1 MSDLNKKTCKELRE
15 IAKDLCIVGRWDM
28 TKQELIEAIQDVSVL
43 TDDDI
48 MFETDCIIKEED
60 EIQPE
65 GSQKVTKTTIDYLN
79 SAEPGTL
86 VAFKRNSK
94 NVAMSGKLV
103 SVENGKVF
111 VESKNGTLFKLN
123 IENII
128 WVKTG
133 ERWPKWVFNLFNSS
147 NKMDK
152 EAVNDNAVSQV

>member
-15 IAKDLCIVGRWDM
+15 IAKQYGVVGRWDM
-28 TKQELIEAIQDVSVL
+28 NKQQLIDALENVNDFNDNEI
-43 TDDDI
+43 T
-48 MFETDCIIKEED
+48 FENDCIIKEED
-60 EIQPE
+60 EIKPE
-65 GSQKVTKTTIDYLN
+65 GSQKVTKDTIDYLN
-79 SAEPGTL
+79 NAEPGTL

-103 SVENGKVF
+103 TIENGKVF

-147 NKMDK
+147 NKSDK
-152 EAVNDNAVSQV
+152 GVVDDNAIS